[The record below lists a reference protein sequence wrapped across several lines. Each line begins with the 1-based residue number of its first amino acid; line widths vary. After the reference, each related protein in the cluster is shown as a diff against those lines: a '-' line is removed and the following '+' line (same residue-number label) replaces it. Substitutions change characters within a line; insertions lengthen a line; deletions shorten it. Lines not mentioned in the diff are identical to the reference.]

1 MRDPI
6 RIGVIGTSWWAEL
19 GHLPFLT
26 SDPRSKVVAL
36 CGRNRERAQ
45 MIATFVKT
53 TRQLTTPPHH
63 CIRQWAS
70 ACLRGWIRAYQGWRA
85 DRAFR

>member
-6 RIGVIGTSWWAEL
+6 RIGVIGTSWWVEL

-36 CGRNRERAQ
+36 WPQPRTGADDSDRCKDNAP
-45 MIATFVKT
+45 T
-53 TRQLTTPPHH
+53 HH
-63 CIRQWAS
+63 STSSLHSAMGVCMPSTMDSRIPGMAS
-70 ACLRGWIRAYQGWRA
+70 R
-85 DRAFR
+85 